1 MKKTALAL
9 FCVVVAA
16 GAVYYNHTSTS
27 DDPIIQVASQQ
38 DTRVDTESSRDT
50 FEYFL
55 SGLGEADINTLK
67 DNFYTYNSEQ
77 ANAYQIDK
85 GLFQRFINYRA
96 ALQDL
101 EPATIEKLDLE
112 AMQQLSA
119 QLITLQFHF
128 FTPQEQ
134 QQLFAEENQLRNL
147 ALKQLELKQ
156 QTISNED
163 FLNSWQQEIDKLSPV
178 LQQSYRNAS
187 LLSQLQRT
195 KSMDEQDRYLEQQAL
210 VGTEAANRLE
220 TLSRER
226 ADFQQTME
234 QYFEQ
239 RMVIQSNTSLSSD
252 EQDYAINE
260 LRNTTFSSNQLRRV
274 KALEAI
280 QSTQVTS
287 SEDG

>member
-27 DDPIIQVASQQ
+27 DEPINQVASQQ

-55 SGLGEADINTLK
+55 SGLGEADLNTLK

-85 GLFQRFINYRA
+85 GLFQRFINYKA

-101 EPATIEKLDLE
+101 EPATIERLDLE
-112 AMQQLSA
+112 AMQQLSD

-156 QTISNED
+156 QTISDED
-163 FLNSWQQEIDKLSPV
+163 FLNLWQQEIGELSPDQ
-178 LQQSYRNAS
+178 QQSYRNAS
-187 LLSQLQRT
+187 LLTQLQRT

-220 TLSRER
+220 ALAKER
-226 ADFQQTME
+226 TEFQKTMD

-239 RMVIQSNTSLSSD
+239 RMAIQSNTSLSSE
-252 EQDYAINE
+252 EQDYAIRE
-260 LRNTTFSSNQLRRV
+260 LRNITFSSNQLRRV

-280 QSTQVTS
+280 HSTQVTS
-287 SEDG
+287 SESG

>member
-163 FLNSWQQEIDKLSPV
+163 FLNSWQQEVDKLSPD

-187 LLSQLQRT
+187 LLTQLQRT

-220 TLSRER
+220 ALARER
-226 ADFQQTME
+226 AEFQQTME

-280 QSTQVTS
+280 QSTQVIS